1 MIHKIK
7 SRSNQ
12 KIQYARSLREKD
24 TREREGHLLLEG
36 IRLLEDAHSC
46 GIPFET
52 VFFSEDIKKNP
63 GGADLLEK
71 LLEKASEAFE
81 VSDDLASF
89 LSLTK
94 TSQGLSAIVKKPH
107 YDLKS
112 SLSGPAS
119 LLLVLEEISDPG
131 NLGTMVRSAAGAG
144 ADGIF
149 LLPGCVEPWNDKVV
163 RSSMGAIFRL
173 PVVEIKEPG
182 ELFSELALRKI
193 RLIAASTRAEKVYF
207 KENLRLPLAFLIG
220 NEARGL
226 SPEILISA
234 DVAVSIPLSG
244 GVESLNASVAASL
257 LLFEAVRQRR
267 DAPPHD

>member
-12 KIQYARSLREKD
+12 KIQYARSLWEKD
-24 TREREGHLLLEG
+24 TREREGLLLLEG
-36 IRLLEDAHSC
+36 IRLLEDACSC
-46 GIPFET
+46 GVLIET
-52 VFFSEDIKKNP
+52 VFYSPEIMKNP
-63 GGADLLEK
+63 RGARLLESLLEK
-71 LLEKASEAFE
+71 SPE
-81 VSDDLASF
+81 VYEIPEELILF
-89 LSLTK
+89 LSHTK

-112 SLSGPAS
+112 SMSGPSS
-119 LLLVLEEISDPG
+119 LLLVLDEISDPG
-131 NLGTMVRSAAGAG
+131 NLGTIIRTAAGAG

-149 LLPGCVEPWNDKVV
+149 LLPGCVEPWNDKAV
-163 RSSMGAIFRL
+163 RASMGAIFRL
-173 PVVEIKEPG
+173 PVVEIKEPD

-193 RLIAASTRAEKVYF
+193 LIIAANTQAEKVYF
-207 KENLRLPLAFLIG
+207 EENLRLPMAFLIG

-226 SPEILISA
+226 SPEILRRAGAS
-234 DVAVSIPLSG
+234 VSIPLSG

-267 DAPPHD
+267 IKG